1 MGEFEISQ
9 IVLLLKDEDR
19 DIQLNAANALGKIG
33 EVATPYLLPLLQDT
47 DEAIREIAVWAL
59 AKMREAGAAAI
70 PYLLLL
76 LQDTNEAIRGI
87 AAIALGNMGTE
98 CQEVIT
104 NLILLLLNKY
114 YIGIN
119 VRDLSDHIKLNIFVE
134 MTCWTYAF
142 FIYAY
147 KDKDKDIR
155 LNATQAL
162 GKIGRVAIPY
172 LLPLLQDSDEDVR
185 AMAAIALGSMG
196 EVAIPYLLPLLKD
209 SDEDVRAITAYT
221 LGNMGETGKVA
232 IPYLLPLLKDS
243 DEDTS
248 VRAMAAFA
256 LGNMGETGKV
266 AIPYLLSL
274 LKDSDTNIQ
283 VMAAITLGN
292 MGEVAIP
299 YLLSLLK
306 DSDTNIRGMAAFAL
320 GHMGEAGKVAIPY
333 LLPLLKDSD
342 ETVRAMAAT
351 ALGNMGEAGKV
362 AIPHLLPLLK
372 DSDEDLRAI
381 TAYTLGNISVACQTP
396 IFSSGT
402 KDIPIHLG
410 IDFGTTFSSAAIL
423 LNGEIKR
430 VKEPSRLGYSF
441 PSSIFVDKQGKV
453 FVGQFA
459 ENQRF
464 QDPSSYIR
472 EFKRE
477 LGKTM
482 SSTWG
487 IRKFLPEDL
496 VSEMFKVLK
505 QEAEKMVNQPIDGVI
520 ATIPASYTGYR
531 SELMEKAARNAGFKQ
546 VQLLPEPVAA
556 AIYYDHPSSGGKP
569 LAEGE
574 VLLVYD
580 LGGGTFDAALLQKQG
595 SSYQMLAQPVGDENL
610 GGSNFDWAMY
620 QDLQAQCSDTLR
632 ALLNPRAQDE
642 RAMKTRLRVKD
653 WLREFKHQLS
663 SVEQH
668 TDDLPVGDFES
679 YTLTRQ
685 RFEEMIHPQLQT
697 TCGLCNQLVAS
708 AGLRWEQVGK
718 ILLVGGSCRIPY
730 VQRLLYSQFKRPVEW
745 VDELE
750 LAVCL
755 GAAIYREVGQNG
767 SNAIL

>member
-1 MGEFEISQ
+1 MSFFEQVSKLISLPRLQ
-9 IVLLLKDEDR
+9 LISSLKSAEPAVAVPKLIPMLKDANPEVR
-19 DIQLNAANALGKIG
+19 QKAA
-33 EVATPYLLPLLQDT
+33 
-47 DEAIREIAVWAL
+47 
-59 AKMREAGAAAI
+59 
-70 PYLLLL
+70 
-76 LQDTNEAIRGI
+76 
-87 AAIALGNMGTE
+87 
-98 CQEVIT
+98 
-104 NLILLLLNKY
+104 
-114 YIGIN
+114 
-119 VRDLSDHIKLNIFVE
+119 
-134 MTCWTYAF
+134 
-142 FIYAY
+142 
-147 KDKDKDIR
+147 
-155 LNATQAL
+155 QAL
-162 GKIGRVAIPY
+162 GTMGTAAEVAVPHLIPLLSDSDRNVRWVTAQELGWMRTAAEVAIPH
-172 LLPLLQDSDEDVR
+172 LIPLLSDSYEYVRGGAASALGDMGKAAQIAIPDLIPLLSDSNEYVRYYAASALGDMGKAAEVAIPDLIPLLSDSDNSVR
-185 AMAAIALGSMG
+185 WSAVSALVGIATDAQVAIPQVAIPDLIPLLSDSNKSCRYYAAKALGTMG
-196 EVAIPYLLPLLKD
+196 TAAEVAIPHLIPLLSDSDNSVRGNASEALGTMGTAAEVAIPYLTLLLTD
-209 SDEDVRAITAYT
+209 SNEYARANAASALEKIRETAT
-221 LGNMGETGKVA
+221 VTSQSIPQKPQKAENANLKFQSNPGNEIKKVT
-232 IPYLLPLLKDS
+232 IF
-243 DEDTS
+243 TS
-248 VRAMAAFA
+248 
-256 LGNMGETGKV
+256 
-266 AIPYLLSL
+266 I
-274 LKDSDTNIQ
+274 
-283 VMAAITLGN
+283 
-292 MGEVAIP
+292 
-299 YLLSLLK
+299 
-306 DSDTNIRGMAAFAL
+306 
-320 GHMGEAGKVAIPY
+320 
-333 LLPLLKDSD
+333 
-342 ETVRAMAAT
+342 
-351 ALGNMGEAGKV
+351 
-362 AIPHLLPLLK
+362 
-372 DSDEDLRAI
+372 
-381 TAYTLGNISVACQTP
+381 
-396 IFSSGT
+396 T
-402 KDIPIHLG
+402 KDKGIHLG

-423 LNGEIKR
+423 INGEIKR
-430 VKEPSRLGYSF
+430 VKEPSKLGYSF

-464 QDPSSYIR
+464 QDTSSYIR

-531 SELMEKAARNAGFKQ
+531 SELMEKAARDAGFKQ

-556 AIYYDHPSSGGKP
+556 AIYYEHPSSGGKP
-569 LAEGE
+569 LAKGE

-595 SSYQMLAQPVGDENL
+595 DGYQMLAQPVGDENL

-620 QDLQAQCSDTLR
+620 QDLQNQCSVTLR
-632 ALLNPRAQDE
+632 ALLNPRAQEE

-663 SVEQH
+663 SVERH

-755 GAAIYREVGQNG
+755 GAAIYREVGQNKG
-767 SNAIL
+767 

>member
-1 MGEFEISQ
+1 MSFFEQVSKLISLPRLQ
-9 IVLLLKDEDR
+9 LISSLKSAEPAVAVPKLIPMLKDANPEVR
-19 DIQLNAANALGKIG
+19 QKAAQALGTMG
-33 EVATPYLLPLLQDT
+33 TAAEVAVPHLIPLLSDSDRNVRWVTAQELGWMRT
-47 DEAIREIAVWAL
+47 AAEVAIPHLIPLLSDSYEYVRG
-59 AKMREAGAAAI
+59 GAASALGDMGKAAQIAI
-70 PYLLLL
+70 P
-76 LQDTNEAIRGI
+76 D
-87 AAIALGNMGTE
+87 
-98 CQEVIT
+98 
-104 NLILLLLNKY
+104 LIPL
-114 YIGIN
+114 
-119 VRDLSDHIKLNIFVE
+119 LSDSNEYVRQH
-134 MTCWTYAF
+134 A
-142 FIYAY
+142 A
-147 KDKDKDIR
+147 
-155 LNATQAL
+155 QAL
-162 GKIGRVAIPY
+162 GKMGTAAHFAIPRLIPLLSDSNEYVRGGAASALGDMGKAAQIAIPDLIPLLSDSNEYVRYYAASALGDMGKAAEVAIPD
-172 LLPLLQDSDEDVR
+172 LIPLLSDSDNSVR
-185 AMAAIALGSMG
+185 WSAVSALVGIATDAQVAIPQVAIPDLIPLLSDSNKSCRYYAAKALGTMG
-196 EVAIPYLLPLLKD
+196 TAAEVAIPHLIPLLSDSDNSVRGNASEALGTMGTAAEVAIPYLTLLLTD
-209 SDEDVRAITAYT
+209 SNEYARANAASALEKIRETAT
-221 LGNMGETGKVA
+221 VTSQSIPQKPQKAENANLKFQSNPGNEIKKVT
-232 IPYLLPLLKDS
+232 IF
-243 DEDTS
+243 TS
-248 VRAMAAFA
+248 
-256 LGNMGETGKV
+256 
-266 AIPYLLSL
+266 I
-274 LKDSDTNIQ
+274 
-283 VMAAITLGN
+283 
-292 MGEVAIP
+292 
-299 YLLSLLK
+299 
-306 DSDTNIRGMAAFAL
+306 
-320 GHMGEAGKVAIPY
+320 
-333 LLPLLKDSD
+333 
-342 ETVRAMAAT
+342 
-351 ALGNMGEAGKV
+351 
-362 AIPHLLPLLK
+362 
-372 DSDEDLRAI
+372 
-381 TAYTLGNISVACQTP
+381 
-396 IFSSGT
+396 T
-402 KDIPIHLG
+402 KDKGIHLG

-423 LNGEIKR
+423 INGEIKR
-430 VKEPSRLGYSF
+430 VKEPSKLGYSF

-464 QDPSSYIR
+464 QDTSSYIR

-496 VSEMFKVLK
+496 VSEMFKLLK
-505 QEAEKMVNQPIDGVI
+505 QEAEKMVNQQIDGVI
-520 ATIPASYTGYR
+520 ATIPASYTDYR

-569 LAEGE
+569 LAKGE

-595 SSYQMLAQPVGDENL
+595 DGYQMLAQPVGDENL

-620 QDLQAQCSDTLR
+620 QDLQNQCSVTLR
-632 ALLNPRAQDE
+632 ALLNPRAQEE

-663 SVEQH
+663 SVERH

-755 GAAIYREVGQNG
+755 GAAIYREVGQNKG
-767 SNAIL
+767 

>member
-1 MGEFEISQ
+1 
-9 IVLLLKDEDR
+9 
-19 DIQLNAANALGKIG
+19 
-33 EVATPYLLPLLQDT
+33 
-47 DEAIREIAVWAL
+47 
-59 AKMREAGAAAI
+59 
-70 PYLLLL
+70 
-76 LQDTNEAIRGI
+76 
-87 AAIALGNMGTE
+87 
-98 CQEVIT
+98 
-104 NLILLLLNKY
+104 
-114 YIGIN
+114 
-119 VRDLSDHIKLNIFVE
+119 
-134 MTCWTYAF
+134 
-142 FIYAY
+142 
-147 KDKDKDIR
+147 
-155 LNATQAL
+155 
-162 GKIGRVAIPY
+162 
-172 LLPLLQDSDEDVR
+172 
-185 AMAAIALGSMG
+185 
-196 EVAIPYLLPLLKD
+196 
-209 SDEDVRAITAYT
+209 
-221 LGNMGETGKVA
+221 
-232 IPYLLPLLKDS
+232 
-243 DEDTS
+243 
-248 VRAMAAFA
+248 
-256 LGNMGETGKV
+256 MGETGKV

-320 GHMGEAGKVAIPY
+320 GHMGEAGKVAIPYLLPLLKDSDTNIRGMAAIALGIMGETGKVAIPYFLSLLKDSDENARAMAATALGHMGEIGKVGIPY

>member
-1 MGEFEISQ
+1 M
-9 IVLLLKDEDR
+9 LKDANPEVRQKAAEALIDMGTAAQVPIPHLISLLSDSDR
-19 DIQLNAANALGKIG
+19 NVRWYAAYALIGVGTAAQVAIPHLVPLLSDSDPGVRWITASALGDMG
-33 EVATPYLLPLLQDT
+33 TAAEVAIPHLVPLLSDSNETVRQY
-47 DEAIREIAVWAL
+47 
-59 AKMREAGAAAI
+59 AA
-70 PYLLLL
+70 
-76 LQDTNEAIRGI
+76 
-87 AAIALGNMGTE
+87 
-98 CQEVIT
+98 
-104 NLILLLLNKY
+104 
-114 YIGIN
+114 
-119 VRDLSDHIKLNIFVE
+119 
-134 MTCWTYAF
+134 
-142 FIYAY
+142 
-147 KDKDKDIR
+147 
-155 LNATQAL
+155 QAL
-162 GKIGRVAIPY
+162 GKMGTAAHFAIPRLIPLLSDSDETVRFYAAEALGTMGTAAQIAIPHLIPLLSDSDETVRFYAAQALGKMGTAAQIAIPHLIPLLSDSENNVRWITAMVLVGIATDAQVAIPQVAIPH
-172 LLPLLQDSDEDVR
+172 LIPLLSDSDKYVR
-185 AMAAIALGSMG
+185 QYAAQALGTMG
-196 EVAIPYLLPLLKD
+196 TAAQIAIPHLIPLLSDSENNVRNSAAYALGTMGTAAEVAIPYLTLLLTD
-209 SDEDVRAITAYT
+209 SNEYAR
-221 LGNMGETGKVA
+221 G
-232 IPYLLPLLKDS
+232 S
-243 DEDTS
+243 
-248 VRAMAAFA
+248 AANA
-256 LGNMGETGKV
+256 LE
-266 AIPYLLSL
+266 
-274 LKDSDTNIQ
+274 
-283 VMAAITLGN
+283 
-292 MGEVAIP
+292 
-299 YLLSLLK
+299 
-306 DSDTNIRGMAAFAL
+306 NIRETAT
-320 GHMGEAGKVAIPY
+320 VTSQSIP
-333 LLPLLKDSD
+333 LPQKAENANLKFQSNPGN
-342 ETVRAMAAT
+342 EIKKAT
-351 ALGNMGEAGKV
+351 
-362 AIPHLLPLLK
+362 
-372 DSDEDLRAI
+372 
-381 TAYTLGNISVACQTP
+381 
-396 IFSSGT
+396 IFTSIT
-402 KDIPIHLG
+402 KDKGIHLG

-423 LNGEIKR
+423 INGEIKR
-430 VKEPSRLGYSF
+430 VKEPSKLGYSF

-464 QDPSSYIR
+464 QDTSSYIR

-496 VSEMFKVLK
+496 VSEMFKLLK
-505 QEAEKMVNQPIDGVI
+505 QEAEKMVNQQIDGVI
-520 ATIPASYTGYR
+520 ATIPASYTDYR

-569 LAEGE
+569 LAKGE

-595 SSYQMLAQPVGDENL
+595 DGYQMLAQPVGDENL

-632 ALLNPRAQDE
+632 ALLNPRAQEE

-663 SVEQH
+663 SLEQH

-679 YTLTRQ
+679 YTLTRK

-755 GAAIYREVGQNG
+755 GAAIYREVGQNK
-767 SNAIL
+767 S